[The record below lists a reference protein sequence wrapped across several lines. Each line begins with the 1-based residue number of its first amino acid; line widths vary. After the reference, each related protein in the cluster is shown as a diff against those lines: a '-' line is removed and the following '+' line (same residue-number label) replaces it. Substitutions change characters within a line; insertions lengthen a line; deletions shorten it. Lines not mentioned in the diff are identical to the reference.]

1 MPLSAESGLD
11 LPASQKVRIDV
22 ADGARSD
29 ARVLAGKVVVVTGAG
44 QGQGAAQAAACRA
57 AGASV
62 IGLDITPGDGVR
74 RHDVAS
80 GSDWAALAADLA
92 AEFGAVH
99 GLVNNAGITHRARLL
114 ELRVDDLNRVL
125 AVNLT
130 GPLLGIQA
138 IVPVMPAGG
147 SIVTIGSVAAVTA
160 HYPAAY
166 TASKWA
172 VRGLSQVAAMEL
184 GLSGIRVNTI
194 HPGFIQ
200 TPMTAS
206 TAPAFRAANL
216 AATPLGRAG
225 RPQEVA
231 ALVVF
236 LLSDAAAFISGA
248 EIPVDGGQTGH
259 GGAKSISDAL
269 RSSAPGVA
277 AAPLSDVAVEY

>member
-1 MPLSAESGLD
+1 MAN
-11 LPASQKVRIDV
+11 
-22 ADGARSD
+22 GARSD

-184 GLSGIRVNTI
+184 GLSGIRVNTS
-194 HPGFIQ
+194 
-200 TPMTAS
+200 TPAS
-206 TAPAFRAANL
+206 SR
-216 AATPLGRAG
+216 R
-225 RPQEVA
+225 R
-231 ALVVF
+231 
-236 LLSDAAAFISGA
+236 
-248 EIPVDGGQTGH
+248 
-259 GGAKSISDAL
+259 
-269 RSSAPGVA
+269 
-277 AAPLSDVAVEY
+277 